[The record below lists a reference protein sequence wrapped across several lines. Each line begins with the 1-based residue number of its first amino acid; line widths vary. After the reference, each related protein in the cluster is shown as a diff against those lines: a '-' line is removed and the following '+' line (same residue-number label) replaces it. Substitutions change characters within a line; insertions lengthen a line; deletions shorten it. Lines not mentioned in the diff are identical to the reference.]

1 MTAFLFIHGWATD
14 SVVWNDTAKAVAGPD
29 WGLNPFNLNINLP
42 GHGGKGSWD
51 EPSFV
56 PAVREAA
63 ERLANFPERSVVGVG
78 WSLGAQILLS
88 AIKEGAQ
95 FKGLSPFRGC
105 SPFKGLVLVGATPRF
120 TSGADWTHGQSKALV
135 RRMIQDM
142 KKAPEAALKRF
153 YELNFTPGE
162 LKTPEAAAFV
172 NRYKYPGPFECQAGM
187 DNRLP
192 GCFPSF
198 NYAGITAALEALY
211 QEDLRDALGAVK
223 CPCLVVHG
231 DKDAVCPVEAG
242 RFLAE
247 NIKGA
252 RLEVFTDCGHA
263 PFLTHGELF
272 TRLVKEFAEKL

>member
-1 MTAFLFIHGWATD
+1 MTAFLFTHGWATD
-14 SVVWNDTAKAVAGPD
+14 SVVWNDIAKAVAGAD
-29 WGLNPFNLNINLP
+29 WGSNPLRGLSPFNLNINLP

-56 PAVREAA
+56 PAVREVA
-63 ERLANFPERSVVGVG
+63 ERMANFPERSVVGIG

-95 FKGLSPFRGC
+95 FKGRN
-105 SPFKGLVLVGATPRF
+105 PFKGLVLVGATPRF
-120 TSGADWTHGQSKALV
+120 TSGADWMFGQPKAFV
-135 RRMIQDM
+135 RRMIWDM
-142 KKAPEAALKRF
+142 KKAPETALKRF

-162 LKTPEAAAFV
+162 LKTPEAVAFV
-172 NRYKYPGPFECQAGM
+172 NRYNYPGPVECQAGA

-192 GCFPSF
+192 GCLPLFK
-198 NYAGITAALEALY
+198 YAGITAALEALY
-211 QEDLRDALGAVK
+211 REDLRDALGAVK
-223 CPCLVVHG
+223 CPCLIVHG

-263 PFLTHGELF
+263 PFLTQRELF

>member
-1 MTAFLFIHGWATD
+1 MTTFLFIHGWATD
-14 SVVWNDTAKAVAGPD
+14 SVVWNDTAKAACGAD
-29 WGLNPFNLNINLP
+29 CLNINLP

-51 EPSFV
+51 EPSFA

-63 ERLANFPERSVVGVG
+63 ARTANLPERSVVGVG

-88 AIKEGAQ
+88 VIKEGAQ
-95 FKGLSPFRGC
+95 
-105 SPFKGLVLVGATPRF
+105 FKGLVLVGATPRF
-120 TSGADWTHGQSKALV
+120 TSGADWTLGQSKALV

-142 KKAPEAALKRF
+142 KKDPGTALKRF

-162 LKTPEAAAFV
+162 LKTPEAVAFV
-172 NRYKYPGPFECQAGM
+172 NRYKYPGLNSLRGLSPFKGPVECQAGM

-192 GCFPSF
+192 GCFPPF

-223 CPCLVVHG
+223 CPCLIIHG

-263 PFLTHGELF
+263 PFLTHRELF